1 MMRRT
6 SLQFLIAVAVGGS
19 AIGPVELMAQG
30 SASKGRLT
38 LKGYDPVAYFTDSK
52 ATPGT
57 TEFEYVWDGLLF
69 RFASAAHRDLFK
81 ADPEKFAPQFAGS
94 CAMSL
99 TRGLKIEADPNNWT
113 ISNGKLFVFA
123 GPGGPEKLL
132 KDPTGTAAQAT
143 ANWSA
148 LKDASFQERE
158 GPMR

>member
-6 SLQFLIAVAVGGS
+6 SLQFLMAVAIGTS
-19 AIGPVELMAQG
+19 AIVPAELMAQG
-30 SASKGRLT
+30 PASPKGRLT
-38 LKGYDPVAYFTDSK
+38 LKGYDPVAYFTDGK
-52 ATPGT
+52 PTPGT
-57 TEFEYVWDGLLF
+57 AEFEYAWDGLLF

-132 KDPTGTAAQAT
+132 KDPSAAVTQAM
-143 ANWSA
+143 ANWST
-148 LKDASFQERE
+148 LKDASSQ
-158 GPMR
+158 

>member
-6 SLQFLIAVAVGGS
+6 SLQFLMAVAVGSS
-19 AIGPVELMAQG
+19 AIAPVELMAQG
-30 SASKGRLT
+30 STAKGRLT
-38 LKGYDPVAYFTDSK
+38 LKGYDPVAYFTDGK

-57 TEFEYVWDGLLF
+57 AEFEYAWDGLLF

-99 TRGLKIEADPNNWT
+99 TRGVKIEADPNSWT

-123 GPGGPEKLL
+123 AAGGAEKFR
-132 KDPTGTAAQAT
+132 KDPTGALAQAT
-143 ANWSA
+143 PNWST
-148 LKDASFQERE
+148 LKDASFQ
-158 GPMR
+158 

>member
-6 SLQFLIAVAVGGS
+6 SLQLLMAVAVGSS
-19 AIGPVELMAQG
+19 AIAPLELMAQG
-30 SASKGRLT
+30 SVAKGRLT
-38 LKGYDPVAYFTDSK
+38 LKGYDPVAYFTDGK

-57 TEFEYVWDGLLF
+57 TEFEYAWDGLLF

-113 ISNGKLFVFA
+113 ISNGRLFVFA
-123 GPGGPEKLL
+123 SAGGSEKLRQ
-132 KDPTGTAAQAT
+132 DPAGALAQAT
-143 ANWSA
+143 ANWST
-148 LKDASFQERE
+148 LKDASYQ
-158 GPMR
+158 

>member
-1 MMRRT
+1 MMRRA
-6 SLQFLIAVAVGGS
+6 SLQFLIAAAVGGS
-19 AIGPVELMAQG
+19 AMGPVELMAQG
-30 SASKGRLT
+30 AGSAKGRLT
-38 LKGYDPVAYFTDSK
+38 LKGYDPVAYFTDGK

-123 GPGGPEKLL
+123 GPGGPEKLRQ
-132 KDPTGTAAQAT
+132 DPSAAVTQAM
-143 ANWSA
+143 ANWST
-148 LKDASFQERE
+148 LKDASFQ
-158 GPMR
+158 